1 MDYIWNN
8 IEHKVST
15 KLLEFINWYSK
26 YVFSLLKLQIT
37 IIYRIN
43 LKKNFSSSI
52 LRYAIIRWI
61 IRFSRYILFTYFL
74 SKFKLWKLTIQG
86 LAQIKPNSASATVKL
101 HDLLNNVRGSFK
113 SNPEQFKEISSDACS
128 LVYRF
133 QVSPSRRGVQRKSS
147 FIPVRGFTLP
157 RSPIYARPSI
167 RGALL
172 ARGMRLFTRLLSSS
186 HRALVD
192 PQPRVLNQFD
202 RHRHKYTGRANLQPA
217 FAIVAPE
224 VEERKFWR
232 RSAINDE
239 KTTFSFFLSF
249 SLLLLFLL
257 LYLSSCQL
265 FILRSCWIWFRIEEK
280 FDEV

>member
-52 LRYAIIRWI
+52 LWYAIIRWI

-157 RSPIYARPSI
+157 RSPIYSQ
-167 RGALL
+167 ALDSWRVIGTRDAFIYSAFKQL
-172 ARGMRLFTRLLSSS
+172 A
-186 HRALVD
+186 
-192 PQPRVLNQFD
+192 PRI
-202 RHRHKYTGRANLQPA
+202 G
-217 FAIVAPE
+217 
-224 VEERKFWR
+224 
-232 RSAINDE
+232 RSAAEGSKSIW
-239 KTTFSFFLSF
+239 
-249 SLLLLFLL
+249 
-257 LYLSSCQL
+257 SSPT
-265 FILRSCWIWFRIEEK
+265 
-280 FDEV
+280 